1 MADRHREESPDR
13 RLEARLPVTDSTGAA
28 TAAPT
33 TTGRKREP
41 MPDFTAYRHPV
52 LAVPCPT
59 CAAEAGAW
67 CRRPSGHRANHLH
80 ADRRTEADAAFIKHH
95 GETASIERTAEGWRV
110 APCGRIRD

>member
-1 MADRHREESPDR
+1 M
-13 RLEARLPVTDSTGAA
+13 EARLPVTDSTGAA

-67 CRRPSGHRANHLH
+67 CRRPSGHRAHHLH
-80 ADRRTEADAAFIKHH
+80 ASRGADADAAFIDQH
-95 GETASIERTAEGWRV
+95 GPDASIERTPQGWRID
-110 APCGRIRD
+110 PQGRVRD